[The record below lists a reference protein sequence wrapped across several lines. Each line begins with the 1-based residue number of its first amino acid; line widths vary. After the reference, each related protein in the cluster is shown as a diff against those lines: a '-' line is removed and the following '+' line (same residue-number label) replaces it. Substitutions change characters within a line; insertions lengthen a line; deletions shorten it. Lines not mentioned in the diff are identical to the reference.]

1 MTLTSNTLEIGLR
14 TWVVE
19 TCMRSWKRREI
30 RSGVLTSYERNLRW
44 EEMLLGSRIV
54 DIWIVAVSGDNV
66 KLRNS
71 R

>member
-1 MTLTSNTLEIGLR
+1 
-14 TWVVE
+14 
-19 TCMRSWKRREI
+19 MRSWKRREI